1 MQQIHKSRRGEP
13 GDEPPLPHRDR
24 SKQLVCLF
32 FQNIYYSYISPV
44 FLKLEKNLWNSIS
57 RKLYFSFF
65 FGAGH
70 ENNNLENVTRVR
82 LVQFQRNTDEPMGI
96 TLKLSD
102 DGKCVVGRIMHGG
115 MIHRYVFLQK
125 VIIFFLKNDFSPSSI
140 YFYRFEHYELN

>member
-1 MQQIHKSRRGEP
+1 MNC
-13 GDEPPLPHRDR
+13 
-24 SKQLVCLF
+24 SKFTNQDVGNLEMNRHYHIVIEVSNLLFSVCLF

-57 RKLYFSFF
+57 RKLHFSFF

-115 MIHRYVFLQK
+115 MIHRYVFFK
-125 VIIFFLKNDFSPSSI
+125 K
-140 YFYRFEHYELN
+140 

>member
-1 MQQIHKSRRGEP
+1 MIFNIFFFVNC
-13 GDEPPLPHRDR
+13 
-24 SKQLVCLF
+24 SKFTNQDVGNLEMNRHYHIVIEVSNLLFSVCLF

-57 RKLYFSFF
+57 RKLHFSFF

-115 MIHRYVFLQK
+115 MIHRYEFTK
-125 VIIFFLKNDFSPSSI
+125 
-140 YFYRFEHYELN
+140 

>member
-1 MQQIHKSRRGEP
+1 M
-13 GDEPPLPHRDR
+13 
-24 SKQLVCLF
+24 
-32 FQNIYYSYISPV
+32 
-44 FLKLEKNLWNSIS
+44 WNSIS

-125 VIIFFLKNDFSPSSI
+125 VLFTFIF
-140 YFYRFEHYELN
+140 LNIL

>member
-1 MQQIHKSRRGEP
+1 MIFNFFCKLQQIHKSRRGEP

-24 SKQLVCLF
+24 SKQLVVSVCLF

-125 VIIFFLKNDFSPSSI
+125 VLFTFIF
-140 YFYRFEHYELN
+140 LNIL

>member
-1 MQQIHKSRRGEP
+1 M
-13 GDEPPLPHRDR
+13 
-24 SKQLVCLF
+24 
-32 FQNIYYSYISPV
+32 
-44 FLKLEKNLWNSIS
+44 WNSIS
-57 RKLYFSFF
+57 LKLHFFFF

-125 VIIFFLKNDFSPSSI
+125 SSI
-140 YFYRFEHYELN
+140 YFYLFEHFMN

>member
-1 MQQIHKSRRGEP
+1 MNPIFHKCVTKIWHYIYNRR
-13 GDEPPLPHRDR
+13 
-24 SKQLVCLF
+24 QF
-32 FQNIYYSYISPV
+32 FFVKLNYSYISRV

-125 VIIFFLKNDFSPSSI
+125 VLFTFIF
-140 YFYRFEHYELN
+140 LNIL

>member
-1 MQQIHKSRRGEP
+1 MEFNFTK
-13 GDEPPLPHRDR
+13 
-24 SKQLVCLF
+24 VTF
-32 FQNIYYSYISPV
+32 FS
-44 FLKLEKNLWNSIS
+44 
-57 RKLYFSFF
+57 F

-125 VIIFFLKNDFSPSSI
+125 LIIFFLIFFVKNDFSPSSI
-140 YFYRFEHYELN
+140 YFYLFEHYEFELI